1 MLGENPVVS
10 KNTNELKLGA
20 PPTFSAS
27 LTQTPTIQ
35 ELASVRRF
43 LDGLCS
49 GNNND
54 SASAERPNQH
64 KNGPYSLFFAVI
76 HGCQLRPDSSELH
89 HPPPSLPNCG
99 TAETG

>member
-1 MLGENPVVS
+1 MSKNTNGGKTEAVVS

-27 LTQTPTIQ
+27 LTQTPTMQ

-49 GNNND
+49 GNNGSNLMIAPRQNGRI
-54 SASAERPNQH
+54 SALVHNS
-64 KNGPYSLFFAVI
+64 G
-76 HGCQLRPDSSELH
+76 QL
-89 HPPPSLPNCG
+89 
-99 TAETG
+99 

>member
-1 MLGENPVVS
+1 MS

-27 LTQTPTIQ
+27 LTQTPTMQ

-49 GNNND
+49 GNNESNND

-64 KNGPYSLFFAVI
+64 KNGPSSLLVP
-76 HGCQLRPDSSELH
+76 RPVRL
-89 HPPPSLPNCG
+89 SLP
-99 TAETG
+99 